1 MMQACR
7 LVSALLLL
15 GTPALAQAQHVRV
28 QPTNAIHH
36 HHAVIA
42 STVRLLQSPGIATQD
57 SASRPSGLRPL
68 RVAKWSVVVAAG
80 GAGIYGFLQN
90 NEADDRFRELE
101 RLCQQQQ
108 FRCAVRTERG
118 EYADTEFED
127 LYQQV
132 RRLDGR
138 SHKALLFSQIGV
150 AAGVALF
157 LLDLA
162 NSDTP
167 RDIPWVPAN
176 VEVEPVAGRI
186 ELSVGVPLSRE

>member
-1 MMQACR
+1 MMQACP

-15 GTPALAQAQHVRV
+15 GTPALAQAQHVHV
-28 QPTNAIHH
+28 QPTDTIHIR
-36 HHAVIA
+36 HASVVPA
-42 STVRLLQSPGIATQD
+42 GRFLQGPEIATQD
-57 SASRPSGLRPL
+57 SARRPPGVRPL
-68 RVAKWSVVVAAG
+68 RVAKWSVLVAAG

-90 NEADDRFRELE
+90 NEADEVFGELE
-101 RLCQQQQ
+101 RLCQHQQ
-108 FRCAVRTERG
+108 FRCAARTERG
-118 EYADTEFED
+118 QYADTEFED

-138 SHKALLFSQIGV
+138 SHRALLFSQIGI

-186 ELSVGVPLSRE
+186 ELSLRVPLPHE

>member
-1 MMQACR
+1 
-7 LVSALLLL
+7 
-15 GTPALAQAQHVRV
+15 V
-28 QPTNAIHH
+28 QPTNAIHIRR
-36 HHAVIA
+36 AIIA
-42 STVRLLQSPGIATQD
+42 SAVRFFQRPGIATQD
-57 SASRPSGLRPL
+57 SASRTSGLRPL

-90 NEADDRFRELE
+90 NDADDRFHDLE
-101 RLCQQQQ
+101 QLCQQQQ
-108 FRCAVRTERG
+108 FRCAARTERG

-127 LYQQV
+127 LYQHV

-150 AAGVALF
+150 ALF

-162 NSDTP
+162 NSDAP

-176 VEVEPVAGRI
+176 VEAEPVAGRI
-186 ELSVGVPLSRE
+186 ELSLRVPLSRE

>member
-15 GTPALAQAQHVRV
+15 GTPALAQAQHGRV
-28 QPTNAIHH
+28 QPTNAIHIH
-36 HHAVIA
+36 RAIVA
-42 STVRLLQSPGIATQD
+42 SGARSFQSSGIATQD

-68 RVAKWSVVVAAG
+68 RVAKWSVIVAAG
-80 GAGIYGFLQN
+80 SAGIYGFLQN
-90 NEADDRFRELE
+90 NEADDRFRDLE

-108 FRCAVRTERG
+108 FRCAARTVRG
-118 EYADTEFED
+118 EYEDTEFED

-162 NSDTP
+162 NSDAP

-176 VEVEPVAGRI
+176 VEVEPVARRI
-186 ELSVGVPLSRE
+186 ELSLRVPLPRE